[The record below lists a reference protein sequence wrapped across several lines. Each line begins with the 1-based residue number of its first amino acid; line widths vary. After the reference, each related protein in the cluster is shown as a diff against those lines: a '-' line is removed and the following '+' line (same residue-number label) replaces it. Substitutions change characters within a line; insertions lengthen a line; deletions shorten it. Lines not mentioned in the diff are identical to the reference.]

1 MEGKI
6 NILDPLVSAK
16 VAAGEVV
23 EGPSSV
29 VKELMENSI
38 DAGASSITVAADDG
52 GRRLIRVTDDG
63 CGMDASD
70 AALLFR
76 RHATS
81 KISSEED
88 LYRIRT
94 MGFRGEALYSIS
106 AVSRI
111 SIRTKKAGQTAGIE
125 IKAVDNSARS
135 YPAGCPEGTTVEVQD
150 IFHNTPGRLKFLKS
164 PDSEFGKILDVFKK
178 IALIYPEKRFRLI
191 KNSDIAIDGAAGS
204 LRDRIIDIFGAGY
217 AGKLLEID
225 RLNVCGFAAEPD
237 ITYSNSRHVF
247 IYVNK
252 RCVQDKGILRAVL
265 DGYGRLLEPKRYP
278 FALIDIRV
286 PPSDVD
292 VNIHPRKAEVRF
304 KQGYDIYDAVKAA
317 VKGALAT
324 TPRPLA
330 GDEIIYGAQSP
341 CPAPTAEEAVPAY
354 GAASAFARQAP
365 LVPPIVHGKDAAG
378 DVKSPW
384 LLSLSVVGQLW
395 AEFLIAE
402 DGSAKDAFYI
412 IDQHA
417 AAERCAFERLKKEY
431 RGSGVKKQ
439 LLLVPEQFDAGHE
452 ESVSITEALGGLD
465 RAGFE
470 IDLFGR
476 SPGGGSSFLIK
487 AAPAILSGRALSGL
501 VKDISED
508 LTAGGRSSRI
518 EDAVDACLMRIACHG
533 VIRGPRRLAPEEG
546 SRLLKDLSLVDFASR
561 CPHGRPVIKRLSRAE
576 LDAYFK
582 RR

>member
-111 SIRTKKAGQTAGIE
+111 SIRTKKAGQTAGVE

-135 YPAGCPEGTTVEVQD
+135 SPAGCPEGTTVEVQD
-150 IFHNTPGRLKFLKS
+150 IFYNTPGRLKFLKS
-164 PDSEFGKILDVFKK
+164 SDSEFGKILDVFRK
-178 IALIYPEKRFRLI
+178 IALIYPQKRFRLI
-191 KNSDIAIDGAAGS
+191 KNSDIVIDGAGGS
-204 LRDRIIDIFGAGY
+204 LRDRVIDIFGAGY
-217 AGKLLEID
+217 AGKLLEIA

-278 FALIDIRV
+278 FALVDIRV

-304 KQGYDIYDAVKAA
+304 KQGSDIYDAVKAA
-317 VKGALAT
+317 VRNSLAT

-330 GDEIIYGAQSP
+330 GNEIIYGAQSAGP
-341 CPAPTAEEAVPAY
+341 GTMAKEPMPAY
-354 GAASAFARQAP
+354 GAAFARQAP
-365 LVPPIVHGKDAAG
+365 QGQPIVHGEDAAG

-402 DGSAKDAFYI
+402 DGAAKDAFYI

-417 AAERCAFERLKKEY
+417 AAERCAFERLKMEY

-439 LLLVPEQFDAGHE
+439 LLLVPERLDAGHE
-452 ESVSITEALGGLD
+452 ESVSISEALGELD

-476 SPGGGSSFLIK
+476 SPAGGSSFLIK
-487 AAPAILSGRALSGL
+487 AAPAILSGRSLAGL
-501 VKDISED
+501 VKDVSED
-508 LTAGGRSSRI
+508 LTTGSRSSRI